1 MSKGA
6 DPTLLNCH
14 NKSAIDV
21 AQTQELQEKIAYEFK
36 GYCLLDAIR
45 QADITRIKK
54 FLTSETINFAHTYTG
69 DTCAHVVA
77 QCTYSKRKQ
86 VLEILLRKGIPL
98 NEKNKEFLTPLHV
111 AAENKEMLDVLDEL
125 LHAGAKPNILDGL
138 GQTALHRAAKV
149 DNIQACR
156 LLLSFFVDQN
166 IVSLKGYT
174 AAQLATEHF
183 IKILQ
188 DPPTNTTDIE
198 CKLLEASKAGDI
210 DTVQQIIQSHPHSV
224 NCRDLD
230 GRNSSPLH
238 FAAGYNRISVV
249 EFLLKNGA
257 DVSKADKGGLFPLHN
272 AASYGHYEVTELL
285 IKYGA
290 NVNVSD
296 LWKFTPLHE
305 AAAKGKYDIVKLLL
319 KHGADPNKKNRDLA
333 TPLDLVKGDQD
344 VADLLRGD
352 AALLEAAKKGNLIRV
367 QRLLTQENINCRDAQ
382 GKGFRLLPERHYRKF
397 TNLLDKFS

>member
-1 MSKGA
+1 M
-6 DPTLLNCH
+6 
-14 NKSAIDV
+14 
-21 AQTQELQEKIAYEFK
+21 
-36 GYCLLDAIR
+36 DAVR

-54 FLTSETINFAHTYTG
+54 LLSSEMVNFSHAYTG
-69 DTCAHVVA
+69 DTVTHIVT
-77 QCTYSKRKQ
+77 QCIYQKRKQ
-86 VLEILLRKGIPL
+86 VFDILIRKGVPL
-98 NEKNKEFLTPLHV
+98 NEKNKEFLTPLHI
-111 AAENKEMLDVLDEL
+111 AAENVEMLDILDAL
-125 LHAGAKPNILDGL
+125 LHAGAKPNILDGV
-138 GQTALHRAAKV
+138 GQTALHRAVKV
-149 DNIQACR
+149 DNVQACR
-156 LLLSFFVDQN
+156 LLLSFSADSN
-166 IVSLKGYT
+166 IVSLQGYT
-174 AAQLATEHF
+174 AAQLATENVF
-183 IKILQ
+183 KILH
-188 DPPTNTTDIE
+188 DLPTNTTEIE
-198 CKLLEASKAGDI
+198 CQLLEASKAGDI
-210 DTVQQIIQSHPHSV
+210 DTVRQIVQSYPLLV

-319 KHGADPNKKNRDLA
+319 KHGADSNKKNRDLA

-344 VADLLRGD
+344 VADLLRGNS
-352 AALLEAAKKGNLIRV
+352 ALLEAAKKGNLLRV
-367 QRLLTQENINCRDAQ
+367 QRLITSENINCRDAQ
-382 GKGFRLLPERHYRKF
+382 GNSLFLYRQNEIVITNVFILKGEIQLRYILQLVTIIWK
-397 TNLLDKFS
+397 